1 VAAWLIKDGHIRRS
15 WIGVIGQNVPIHR
28 RVVRFH
34 RLAADYGVLVAGIE
48 PGSPAS
54 RAGLR
59 EGDVI
64 VGFADEPVSG
74 IDELH
79 RHLVA
84 RAIGVPSQITVV
96 RHTEKLD
103 LVITPEE
110 LAADHQRN

>member
-1 VAAWLIKDGHIRRS
+1 
-15 WIGVIGQNVPIHR
+15 VPIHR

-54 RAGLR
+54 RAALR

>member
-1 VAAWLIKDGHIRRS
+1 MVHDAARTQ
-15 WIGVIGQNVPIHR
+15 VT
-28 RVVRFH
+28 
-34 RLAADYGVLVAGIE
+34 LAAGRLFGASLVGEDPETDLAVTE
-48 PGSPAS
+48 DGSPAS

-64 VGFADEPVSG
+64 VAFEGKPVSS

-84 RAIGVPSQITVV
+84 RVIGIPSRLTVI

-103 LVITPEE
+103 LAVTPEE
-110 LAADHQRN
+110 LARDNRRN